1 MGAQSAQG
9 AVSCLLNDARH
20 LYQLPSHQARC
31 PPEWRGFSE
40 EPKAA
45 GLQPTL
51 EPLPAEVGQVGV
63 GIQ

>member
-1 MGAQSAQG
+1 MMQDIFTSFPPTRPGALRS
-9 AVSCLLNDARH
+9 S
-20 LYQLPSHQARC
+20 
-31 PPEWRGFSE
+31 SE

>member
-1 MGAQSAQG
+1 MMQDIFTSFPPTRPGALRSSG
-9 AVSCLLNDARH
+9 
-20 LYQLPSHQARC
+20 
-31 PPEWRGFSE
+31 GFSE